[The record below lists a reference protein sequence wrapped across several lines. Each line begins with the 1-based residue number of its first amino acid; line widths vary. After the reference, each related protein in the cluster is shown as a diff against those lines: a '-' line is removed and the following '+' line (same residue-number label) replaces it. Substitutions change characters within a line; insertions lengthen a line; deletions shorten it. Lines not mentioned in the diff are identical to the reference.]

1 MSSEL
6 IAIITAAIALAGL
19 NLITTERLGG
29 RITGVEERLDAR
41 ITEVEERLG
50 ARITVVEERLGTRV
64 DRLGARVTIV
74 EERLAE
80 VRQETARLSGLLEGL
95 ELAERLPPNT

>member
-29 RITGVEERLDAR
+29 RITGVEERL
-41 ITEVEERLG
+41 
-50 ARITVVEERLGTRV
+50 
-64 DRLGARVTIV
+64 
-74 EERLAE
+74 AE
-80 VRQETARLSGLLEGL
+80 VREETARLSGLLEGL
-95 ELAERLPPNT
+95 ELAERLPPRS

>member
-50 ARITVVEERLGTRV
+50 ARV
-64 DRLGARVTIV
+64 DRLGARVDIV

-80 VRQETARLSGLLEGL
+80 VREETARLSGLLEGL
-95 ELAERLPPNT
+95 ELAERLPPNS

>member
-41 ITEVEERLG
+41 ITEVEERLD
-50 ARITVVEERLGTRV
+50 ARITEVE
-64 DRLGARVTIV
+64 DRLGARVDIV

-80 VRQETARLSGLLEGL
+80 VQKETARLSGLLEGL
-95 ELAERLPPNT
+95 ELAERLPPRS